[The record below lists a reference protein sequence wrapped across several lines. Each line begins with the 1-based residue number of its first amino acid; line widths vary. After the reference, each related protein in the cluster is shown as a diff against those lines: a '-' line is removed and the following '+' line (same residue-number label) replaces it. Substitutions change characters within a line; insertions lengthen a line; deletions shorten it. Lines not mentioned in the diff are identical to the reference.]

1 MVALARAAQRQAGP
15 RYAAGA
21 QSNRVTDGSTPHAT
35 ARSVEVNAGGVQ
47 HNLTRLTLSS
57 TFTPHGSTTAAAHHA
72 AQSNSALGATGE
84 LCTTEYISTRDE
96 RGSYVRMSVDCAD

>member
-21 QSNRVTDGSTPHAT
+21 QSNRVTDGNTPHAT

-47 HNLTRLTLSS
+47 HNLTRLSHGGDLAPNRAASA
-57 TFTPHGSTTAAAHHA
+57 TFPAQGVVARSASRFFNHLRMLTATT
-72 AQSNSALGATGE
+72 G
-84 LCTTEYISTRDE
+84 
-96 RGSYVRMSVDCAD
+96 